1 MRALVTGACGFV
13 GPHLLRHLHSM
24 GDEVAG
30 TYRNAKGVKPP
41 NSYVLDLF
49 DRGAVIAMI
58 RDFKP
63 DVLYHLAGMSF
74 VPEANNN
81 FAKALE
87 QNVGVTEMLLSVCSE
102 ELPSVKF
109 VFISSGEVY
118 GRVVGEL
125 PFVEDMALDPAN
137 YYSLTKAMAE
147 MLVKNY
153 RHKLS
158 CIIARPF
165 NHIGPGQDVRFVTS
179 TFANQL
185 AQIAHR
191 MQEPVL
197 RVGNLEVERDFTD
210 VRDVVRGY
218 RLAALKGSGAYNFC
232 SGRPVSIRHILDE
245 IIAAAQIKVTVEQ
258 DLQRMRPSEN
268 PVVYGSFER
277 ALRDLEWQPLISLKE
292 GLRSVYD
299 YWYAEVGKLSP
310 HPDVK
315 QALRGKGD

>member
-1 MRALVTGACGFV
+1 
-13 GPHLLRHLHSM
+13 M

-30 TYRNAKGVKPP
+30 THRNARSAKPA

-49 DRGAVIAMI
+49 DRTSVISMI

-74 VPEANNN
+74 VPEATSN
-81 FAKALE
+81 FSKALE
-87 QNVGVTEMLLSVCSE
+87 LNVGVTEVLLSVCAE
-102 ELPSVKF
+102 EAPGVRF

-118 GRVVGEL
+118 GRVVRAL
-125 PFVEDMALDPAN
+125 PFVEDMPLDPAN

-153 RHKLS
+153 VRKLS

-179 TFANQL
+179 SFANQL
-185 AQIAHR
+185 AQIANG
-191 MQEPVL
+191 MQEPVI
-197 RVGNLEVERDFTD
+197 RVGNLEAKRDFTD

-218 RLAALKGSGAYNFC
+218 RLAALKGSGIYNFC
-232 SGRPVSIRHILDE
+232 SGRPVAIRVILDE
-245 IIAAAQIKVTVEQ
+245 LIAAAQIKVTVEQ

-268 PVVYGSFER
+268 PVVYGSYER
-277 ALRDLEWQPLISLKE
+277 AWQDLEWQPVISLKE
-292 GLRSVYD
+292 CLRSVYD
-299 YWYAEVGKLSP
+299 YWHEEVARLGPDCSP
-310 HPDVK
+310 
-315 QALRGKGD
+315 ARTT